1 MKFAIEFALISQIAS
16 LIMLALMSYYL
27 IKSWLIR
34 KSNKDQISES
44 LFTLTD
50 LKEVYLLNH
59 LF

>member
-34 KSNKDQISES
+34 KSNKDQIS
-44 LFTLTD
+44 
-50 LKEVYLLNH
+50 
-59 LF
+59 